1 MVVWFG
7 MAAIPESGGPADE
20 LKNIQNYIGSDF
32 DDQIWGT
39 DQANII
45 VSGDGNDWLKGAGGV
60 DTFYLNGGS
69 NEIAD
74 LCIVDGETIH
84 ISMDFYGVDSLDDLE
99 IVFKDGS
106 DTDFYVQIAGSSF
119 VIADI
124 TQVGNANFKIQDFVE
139 LY

>member
-1 MVVWFG
+1 
-7 MAAIPESGGPADE
+7 

-32 DDQIWGT
+32 DDRIWGS
-39 DQANII
+39 DQDNII
-45 VSGDGNDWLKGAGGV
+45 VSGAGNDWLKGDGGV

-74 LCIVDGETIH
+74 FCIVDGEMIH
-84 ISMDFYGVDSLDDLE
+84 ISKDIYKINSLDDLE

-106 DTDFYVQIAGSSF
+106 DTDFYVQIAKSCF

-124 TQVGNANFKIQDFVE
+124 TQVGNADFKIEDVVE